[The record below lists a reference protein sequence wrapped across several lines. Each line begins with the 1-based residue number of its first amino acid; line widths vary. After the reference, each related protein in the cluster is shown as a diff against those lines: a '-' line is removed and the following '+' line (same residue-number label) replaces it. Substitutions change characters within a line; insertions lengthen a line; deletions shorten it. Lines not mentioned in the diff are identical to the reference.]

1 VFLSVF
7 HKDKKG
13 HRALK
18 YFMDSQIPFKIER
31 LYISTYNLLPGATL
45 VMLMFGHLS
54 NRLGS
59 LPGSI
64 G

>member
-1 VFLSVF
+1 
-7 HKDKKG
+7 
-13 HRALK
+13 
-18 YFMDSQIPFKIER
+18 MDSQIPFKIER